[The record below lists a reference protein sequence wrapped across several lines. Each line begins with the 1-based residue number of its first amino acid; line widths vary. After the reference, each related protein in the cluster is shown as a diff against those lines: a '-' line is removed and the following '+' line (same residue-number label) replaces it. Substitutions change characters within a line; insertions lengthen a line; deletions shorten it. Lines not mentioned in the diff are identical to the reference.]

1 MMATDHIQ
9 PIYGEPEA
17 STGIP
22 RDRQQPQRQFPFR
35 FLLTSEPWRGAGFLL
50 TSFIVGIFWFVLL
63 VTLAATGFGL
73 AITLIGI
80 PILLAT
86 LFAAK
91 LGGRAERWRI
101 NALLRDDIRDPYQ
114 PLPDGTFWVK
124 LRAFVSDWAI
134 WRDMIYLFLL
144 FPIGVIEFVILTL
157 SFSIPLHLL
166 TMPFWYDVAQ
176 RNSDG
181 PPWLASNLT
190 EALLLAT
197 LAIPALLVGLTVIV
211 GTTRT
216 HHAFARILLAP
227 DDRAELEERVTQLR
241 QSRTR
246 VMDAEMMELRRIER
260 DLHDGAQQW
269 LVATAIDLAMAK
281 EKLDTDPEM
290 ARELIDK
297 AGIQTRQ
304 ALTDIRNLVRGI
316 SPAILVDRGL
326 DPAISALAI
335 RCPIPVHVDV
345 DVPQR
350 LPEQVETTAYFIV
363 AEALTNIAKHA
374 NATEARVIARRFGD
388 RLLLEIWDNG
398 SGGAD
403 PRGGTGLTGLRDR
416 ATALDGELRIESPVG
431 GPTRIRAE
439 LPCELS

>member
-1 MMATDHIQ
+1 MMATDRFQ
-9 PIYGEPEA
+9 PIYGGQSAGGDSEIEQ
-17 STGIP
+17 
-22 RDRQQPQRQFPFR
+22 DRPGGRFPFR
-35 FLLTSEPWRGAGFLL
+35 FLLTSEPWRGALFLL
-50 TSFIVGIFWFVLL
+50 FSFVIGIFWFVLL
-63 VTLAATGFGL
+63 VSLISTGLGL

-80 PILLAT
+80 PILLLT
-86 LFAAK
+86 LVAAQ
-91 LGGRAERWRI
+91 LGGRFERWRI
-101 NALLRDDIRDPYQ
+101 NVMLDDEIRDPYR
-114 PLPDGTFWVK
+114 PLPEGTFWQK
-124 LRAFVSDWAI
+124 LRAYVSDWAV
-134 WRDMIYLFLL
+134 WRDTIYLFLL

-166 TMPFWYDVAQ
+166 TMPFWYDFAQ
-176 RNSDG
+176 QNSDG

-190 EALLLAT
+190 EALALAA
-197 LAIPALLVGLTVIV
+197 LGIPALIVGLTAIV
-211 GTTRT
+211 GTTRA

-227 DDRAELEERVTQLR
+227 DDRAELQERVTQLR

-269 LVATAIDLAMAK
+269 LVATAIDLAMAR

-297 AGIQTRQ
+297 AGTQTRQ

-345 DVPQR
+345 DVPDR

-363 AEALTNIAKHA
+363 AESLTNVTKHSG
-374 NATEARVIARRFGD
+374 ATEVRVTARRFGD
-388 RLLLEIWDNG
+388 RLLLEISDNG
-398 SGGAD
+398 AGGAD
-403 PRGGTGLTGLRDR
+403 PRAGTGLAGLRDR